1 MNIKYQSRLLF
12 IGFIILIISAFIYM
26 RYEELKIEKDQEL
39 LIRVQYQID
48 ENFKRCY
55 TIHSDILDIFD
66 SNDYE
71 SIWDVQSYIDD
82 YFKIKSVKE
91 FIDAEL
97 KDNQKNIDDLVYKDI
112 KIMNYNEVSVFEGF
126 KELNFLHKEYCLSV
140 LNYRLKSRDNYMEDA
155 YDYENKYY
163 DAISDT
169 EEIIYEISY

>member
-1 MNIKYQSRLLF
+1 MKNLSRIIII
-12 IGFIILIISAFIYM
+12 IGIILILIAIFLYF
-26 RYEELKIEKDQEL
+26 RNVELKIEKDQEL

-55 TIHSDILDIFD
+55 TIHSDVLDIFD

-71 SIWDVQSYIDD
+71 SVWDVQSNIDD

-91 FIDAEL
+91 FIDVEL
-97 KDNQKNIDDLVYKDI
+97 KDNQKNIDSLIYIDI
-112 KIMNYNEVSVFEGF
+112 KNMNYNEVNVFEGF

-140 LNYRLKSRDNYMEDA
+140 LNYRLKSRDKYMEDS

-163 DAISDT
+163 DAINDT
-169 EEIIYEISY
+169 EEIIYEINY